1 MKNTFY
7 SFLLITLFF
16 YAGCSNKD
24 VQLPTIELD
33 GITEIQNHSN
43 IWIFFDIKGSD
54 TVAVL
59 NKNNKILNTH
69 WIFNIDR
76 RLAMKTV
83 VPQLQKMQ
91 ESRNKDSM
99 HKKEGMNNYFSFA
112 NTKSKNISLVKF
124 DQTKFI
130 SDKKEYDTILEKYSK
145 NQILEIDI
153 QNESLSL
160 NKKVMEIELL
170 LEKINNV
177 LSKDTL
183 KPPKI
188 ILQYHE
194 NTNYHNYLKTKA
206 YIQKHN
212 IVIDIN
218 EYIYSVK

>member
-16 YAGCSNKD
+16 YAGCSNKN

-99 HKKEGMNNYFSFA
+99 HKKEGMSNYFSFA